1 MVLIT
6 MSFSDPLYDLIL
18 IIVFTIGIIC
28 KIYYSKIVGWFGEF
42 YTESA
47 LLKIEGKD
55 YKVINDLFISYNGKT
70 TQIDHIVIS
79 KYGIFVI
86 ETKQYNGFITGDKY
100 DKYWVRHL
108 GKKKY
113 NYENPIRQNYG
124 HVKVISE
131 VTNITEKYIHN
142 LVCISSTAKLKIKH
156 NGELVNC
163 YTINDSIK
171 SYKEEVINNY
181 NEIYELLMN
190 LNIKDKRIKKEHI
203 KNIKTNI
210 RDNSTFVCPKCGGKL
225 VERTS
230 TYGKFYG
237 CFNYPKCRYIKK

>member
-6 MSFSDPLYDLIL
+6 MSFSDPIYDIILIL
-18 IIVFTIGIIC
+18 MIIFIIVC
-28 KIYYSKIVGWFGEF
+28 KINYSKIIGWFGEF
-42 YTESA
+42 YTEIA

-55 YKVINDLFISYNGKT
+55 YKVINDLFISNNGKT

-86 ETKQYNGFITGDKY
+86 ETKQYNGFITGDKF

-113 NYENPIRQNYG
+113 NYENPIKQNYG
-124 HVKVISE
+124 HIKVISE
-131 VTNITEKYIHN
+131 ITGIPEKYIHN

-156 NGELVNC
+156 DGELVNC
-163 YTINDSIK
+163 YTINNYIK

-181 NEIYELLMN
+181 NEIYELLVN
-190 LNIKDKRIKKEHI
+190 LNINDKRIKKEHI
-203 KNIKTNI
+203 KSIRTNI
-210 RDNSTFVCPKCGGKL
+210 NGSSTNVCPKCGGTLINRKGK
-225 VERTS
+225 
-230 TYGKFYG
+230 YGLFIG
-237 CFNYPKCRYIKK
+237 CSNYPKCKYIKK